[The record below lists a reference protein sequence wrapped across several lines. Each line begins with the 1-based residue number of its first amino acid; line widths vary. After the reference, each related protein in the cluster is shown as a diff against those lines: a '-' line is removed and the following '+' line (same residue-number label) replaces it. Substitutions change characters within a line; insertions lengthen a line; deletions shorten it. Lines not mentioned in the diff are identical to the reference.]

1 MNIITLPLGPLETNC
16 YVVFE
21 NAPGACVLVDPGA
34 QAQSILDCLKERG
47 LTPGLIL
54 LTHAHFDH
62 TGALRELHAQYPD
75 VPIYV
80 SAQDTDET
88 LNMSHGNLVYTDTF
102 LDGDEISLP
111 PLQFHA
117 ISTPGHTKGSS
128 CFVCGNTI
136 FSGDTLFEGCCGRTD
151 LPGGSEKQMMA
162 SLKRLAELP
171 TIRCCRGTVLRRR
184 WNASGKRTST
194 CARRCDEAAAARSHR
209 AVSGRTAADA
219 AVRKRTVGICDGGI

>member
-21 NAPGACVLVDPGA
+21 NAPGACALVDPGA
-34 QAQSILDCLKERG
+34 QAQSILDCLKERD

-102 LDGDEISLP
+102 LDGDKISLP

-171 TIRCCRGTVLRRR
+171 GDYQVLPGHGP
-184 WNASGKRTST
+184 SST
-194 CARRCDEAAAARSHR
+194 LERERQTNFYMREAMR
-209 AVSGRTAADA
+209 
-219 AVRKRTVGICDGGI
+219 

>member
-21 NAPGACVLVDPGA
+21 NAPGACALVDPGA

-102 LDGDEISLP
+102 LDGD
-111 PLQFHA
+111 
-117 ISTPGHTKGSS
+117 K
-128 CFVCGNTI
+128 I
-136 FSGDTLFEGCCGRTD
+136 FC
-151 LPGGSEKQMMA
+151 
-162 SLKRLAELP
+162 
-171 TIRCCRGTVLRRR
+171 
-184 WNASGKRTST
+184 
-194 CARRCDEAAAARSHR
+194 RRCSSMPSPRPDTRRVRAALSAAIRFSRATRSLRAAAAEPIFP
-209 AVSGRTAADA
+209 AA
-219 AVRKRTVGICDGGI
+219 RKSR

>member
-1 MNIITLPLGPLETNC
+1 MNINTLPLGPLETNC
-16 YVVFE
+16 YVVIE
-21 NAPGACVLVDPGA
+21 HAPGACVLEDPGA

-80 SAQDTDET
+80 SAQDTAET
-88 LNMSHGNLVYTDTF
+88 LTMRHGNLVYTDTF

-136 FSGDTLFEGCCGRTD
+136 FSGGARCGGCWGGAG
-151 LPGGSEKQMMA
+151 LPPA
-162 SLKRLAELP
+162 
-171 TIRCCRGTVLRRR
+171 CV
-184 WNASGKRTST
+184 
-194 CARRCDEAAAARSHR
+194 
-209 AVSGRTAADA
+209 
-219 AVRKRTVGICDGGI
+219 

>member
-171 TIRCCRGTVLRRR
+171 G
-184 WNASGKRTST
+184 
-194 CARRCDEAAAARSHR
+194 D
-209 AVSGRTAADA
+209 
-219 AVRKRTVGICDGGI
+219 

>member
-21 NAPGACVLVDPGA
+21 NAPGACALVDPGA

-47 LTPGLIL
+47 LTPGLDS
-54 LTHAHFDH
+54 ADAR
-62 TGALRELHAQYPD
+62 ALRSHGCTSRAACA
-75 VPIYV
+75 VSGRAIYV

-102 LDGDEISLP
+102 LDGDKISLP

-171 TIRCCRGTVLRRR
+171 GDYQVLPGHGP
-184 WNASGKRTST
+184 SST
-194 CARRCDEAAAARSHR
+194 LERERQTNFYMREAMR
-209 AVSGRTAADA
+209 
-219 AVRKRTVGICDGGI
+219 